1 MRRIVCLLA
10 GVLLVVPSV
19 GSDAP
24 REYDDKSEYVGIEG
38 TWRWTTTSG
47 HALVLTFHSGGFT
60 LAVENTV
67 LGRGSY
73 RIDSSRYPLFLDK
86 LPTYGPYKGV
96 TVKCLYQIDGG
107 ALRIAYMPSD
117 PEQRPRWFTGE
128 GVEVETYKR
137 VR

>member
-1 MRRIVCLLA
+1 MCLLA
-10 GVLLVVPSV
+10 GVWLCVVAL
-19 GSDAP
+19 GSDSP
-24 REYDDKSEYVGIEG
+24 KGYDGATEESGIEG
-38 TWRWTTTSG
+38 TWRWTTASG
-47 HALVLTFHSGGFT
+47 HSLVMTFHSGGFT
-60 LAVENTV
+60 LAIGNTV

-73 RIDSSRYPLFLDK
+73 RIDSSRNPLFLDK

-107 ALRIAYMPSD
+107 ALRIAYTPSD
-117 PEQRPRWFTGE
+117 PEQRPQWFTGE